1 MKWGTPG
8 MPSNRSFFNR
18 GMFRQ
23 NLRQHGW
30 ISILYL
36 LALIFVLP
44 IQLILTVNWEG
55 RLGREQLDNLFVVQ
69 DALQALILVVFPVIT
84 GVFITRYLQSRAA
97 ADLYHSLPLR
107 RSQMLTN
114 QLLCGGLI
122 VLVPVCLTTGILIL
136 MTGNEQLAYLFESA
150 DVWYWGIT
158 ASMVSLFLL
167 SFTIFVGMCV
177 GQSIFQTVV
186 VSILLLLPA
195 LWVELIELY
204 LRKFIFGYPDV
215 SLLGMKSERLSPLVT
230 VFSAY
235 YLPLTWIDL
244 LIYIGLCVIF
254 VALSFLLYKRRHIE
268 KASQAVVFTYFH
280 PVFKAGVVLC
290 AMMVVGFYF
299 SEQSRGSLSWTLF
312 GYVLGAVI
320 GYIAA
325 EMMLR
330 KSWQIWGRKMLVESA
345 VYTAVIGLLLYIP
358 VSPWTGY
365 ESRIP
370 AASTVDGV
378 FFGEY
383 LHPYNQDGN
392 DNKDIPY
399 VQNEEYT
406 AAVLSLHREIV
417 TSRPDERRITGR
429 ESRPVVISYHLKNG
443 KTMLR
448 AYTVPEQQLRE
459 QLKTVM
465 EMPAYKQ
472 ERYRLQQLEA
482 LPDRVTIESPDSYN
496 KYTVVTGKDE
506 IDELMQV
513 LTEEYQAMDYEVM
526 SDSIRPRANIDL
538 LWQSQDKQEVDQN
551 RITLQ
556 WKPSFSKL
564 SAWMEERGFAQE
576 VALQPKDIRSIEIV
590 KYTPASAEA
599 MSQQWLPPYELVKQP
614 DSISL
619 MEARDDAMM
628 QYILDH
634 RRDYDPADPR
644 TAYVLRMLVQNTENF
659 YVLFAED
666 VTPELTAFLER

>member
-44 IQLILTVNWEG
+44 IQLVLAVNWDEKF
-55 RLGREQLDNLFVVQ
+55 RRDPLDNLFVVQ

-84 GVFITRYLQSRAA
+84 GVFITRYLQSKAA

-107 RSQMLTN
+107 RSHILAN
-114 QLLCGGLI
+114 QLLCGSLI
-122 VLVPVCLTTGILIL
+122 VLVPVWLTTGIMTL
-136 MTGNEQLAYLFESA
+136 MTGNEQLSYLFESA

-167 SFTIFVGMCV
+167 VFTVFVGMCV

-186 VSILLLLPA
+186 VYILLLLPA
-195 LWVELIELY
+195 ILVELMGLY
-204 LRKFIFGYPDV
+204 LRKFIFGYPDS
-215 SLLGMKSERLSPLVT
+215 SLLGIAIEKLSPLVT
-230 VFSAY
+230 VFTAY
-235 YLPLTWIDL
+235 HLPLTRIDL
-244 LIYIGLCVIF
+244 LVYIGLCAVF
-254 VALSFLLYKRRHIE
+254 VALSFLLYQRRHIE
-268 KASQAVVFTYFH
+268 KASQAVVFAYFH
-280 PVFKAGVVLC
+280 PVFKAGVILC
-290 AMMVVGFYF
+290 AMMLAGYYF
-299 SEQSRGSLSWTLF
+299 SEQSRGSLPWTLF
-312 GYVLGAVI
+312 GYVLGAVL
-320 GYIAA
+320 GYTAA

-383 LHPYNQDGN
+383 LYPYNQGSK

-399 VQNEEYT
+399 VQNEEYA

-429 ESRPVVISYHLKNG
+429 ESRPVIISYHLKNG

-448 AYTVPEQQLRE
+448 TYTVPEQQLRE

-465 EMPAYKQ
+465 EMPDYKQ
-472 ERYRLQQLEA
+472 ERYRLQQLEV

-496 KYTVVTGKDE
+496 KYTVVTGRDKIHE
-506 IDELMQV
+506 MMQV
-513 LTEEYQAMDYEVM
+513 LTEEYHAMDYEVM
-526 SDSIRPRANIDL
+526 IDNVQPRANIEL
-538 LWQSQDKQEVDQN
+538 LWQGQGKQDEDQN
-551 RITLQ
+551 KITLQ

-564 SAWMEERGFAQE
+564 SAWMEEHGVAKE
-576 VALQPKDIRSIEIV
+576 IALQPKDIRDIQIL
-590 KYTPASAEA
+590 KYTSESAEA
-599 MSQQWLPPYELVKQP
+599 MSQQWLPPYELFKQSNP
-614 DSISL
+614 VSL

-634 RRDYDPADPR
+634 RRSYDPADPR

>member
-1 MKWGTPG
+1 MT
-8 MPSNRSFFNR
+8 SNRSFFNR

-44 IQLILTVNWEG
+44 IQLVLAVNWEG
-55 RLGREQLDNLFVVQ
+55 RIAREQLDNLFVIQ

-107 RSQMLTN
+107 RSHMLAN
-114 QLLCGGLI
+114 QLLCGSII
-122 VLVPVCLTTGILIL
+122 VLAPVFLTTGIMIL

-158 ASMVSLFLL
+158 ASMASLFLL
-167 SFTIFVGMCV
+167 AFTVFVGMCV

-186 VSILLLLPA
+186 VCILLLLPA

-280 PVFKAGVVLC
+280 PVFKTGVVLC

-299 SEQSRGSLSWTLF
+299 SEQSRGSLPWTLF

-370 AASTVDGV
+370 AASMVDGV

-383 LHPYNQDGN
+383 LHSYNQG
-392 DNKDIPY
+392 NKDIPY
-399 VQNEEYT
+399 VQNEEYAT
-406 AAVLSLHREIV
+406 AVLSLHREIV

-448 AYTVPEQQLRE
+448 AYTVPEQQMRE
-459 QLKTVM
+459 QLKTIM

-472 ERYRLQQLEA
+472 ERYRLQQLEV
-482 LPDRVTIESPDSYN
+482 LPDRVSIETIDSYN
-496 KYTVVTGKDE
+496 KYAIVSDKDE
-506 IDELMQV
+506 IRELMQV

-526 SDSIRPRANIDL
+526 NDNLRPRANIEL
-538 LWQSQDKQEVDQN
+538 SWKGQGKQEEDQN

-564 SAWMEERGFAQE
+564 SAWMEEHGVAQE
-576 VALQPKDIRSIEIV
+576 VALQPEDIRNIEVV
-590 KYTPASAEA
+590 KYTSESAEA
-599 MSQQWLPPYELVKQP
+599 MSQQWLPPYELFKQ
-614 DSISL
+614 SNAISL

-666 VTPELTAFLER
+666 VTPELTTFLER